1 MSDFSRSGRLALSAS
16 CPSIDCGC
24 FVLSSPS
31 IYVKL
36 RSNILLCLEIQ
47 LTPLYCTMV
56 TADVCASVSFILHK
70 SGQHFQ
76 VRVVFPTDH
85 IQLPDHLSNVLLG
98 WSVRVKWSVKENIII
113 ALRGKRD
120 IWTKI
125 FDVSLIPSHHRDQ
138 SSSCRFS
145 LLRRAWGPLVTTFTD
160 LLPPVGW
167 SWMYPK
173 PSWCHSAS
181 CSISLLLKCSEQ
193 SVRREKYFINSF

>member
-16 CPSIDCGC
+16 CPSADCGC

-76 VRVVFPTDH
+76 VRFVFPTDH

-98 WSVRVKWSVKENIII
+98 WSVRVKLSVKENIII
-113 ALRGKRD
+113 VLRGKKGYLD
-120 IWTKI
+120 QNIWCISNSITPQRPKLKLQV
-125 FDVSLIPSHHRDQ
+125 FTVKTCLRTLGHHLHWPPASSGLKLNVPKTFMMPFQPSA
-138 SSSCRFS
+138 
-145 LLRRAWGPLVTTFTD
+145 L
-160 LLPPVGW
+160 
-167 SWMYPK
+167 
-173 PSWCHSAS
+173 SAS
-181 CSISLLLKCSEQ
+181 C
-193 SVRREKYFINSF
+193 